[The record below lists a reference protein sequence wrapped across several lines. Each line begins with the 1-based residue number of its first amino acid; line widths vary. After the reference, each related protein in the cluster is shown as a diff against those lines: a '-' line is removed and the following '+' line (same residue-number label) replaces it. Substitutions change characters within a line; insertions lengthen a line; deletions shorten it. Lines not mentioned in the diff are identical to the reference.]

1 MKPWIMLICVLL
13 AQAALAAEPIGR
25 LFSTPDERARLE
37 VVRQTKKV
45 MIPQAIEV
53 EQQPAVIIDKPV
65 LPNTVTLQGYV
76 KRSDGKKGTV
86 WINQQAVQEDAS
98 NDEVAV
104 GRLSANSNRVPVKIK
119 ANGKQFSLKAG
130 QQYAPDT
137 NQVREMRSTYQG
149 DSATDDITQSG
160 VIDATTER

>member
-1 MKPWIMLICVLL
+1 MKPWMILIGVLL
-13 AQAALAAEPIGR
+13 AQAALAAEPLGR
-25 LFSTPDERARLE
+25 LFSTPAERARLD

-45 MIPQAIEV
+45 MIPQTVEL
-53 EQQPAVIIDKPV
+53 EQQPSVVVDKPL

-86 WINQQAVQEDAS
+86 WINQQAVQENDS

-137 NQVREMRSTYQG
+137 NQVREMRATFQG
-149 DSATDDITQSG
+149 DAAVADSMQAG
-160 VIDATTER
+160 VIDGNTDH